1 MTAAATIT
9 RANRAIFGVKHTE
22 VSNMWMT
29 ECGNLEG
36 QTGAIFFETREE
48 AQRFLD
54 TRRLRRGFR
63 SRLAVAEVTCATIAE
78 LAAFAREASVTA
90 IYEKADHRPHWAARA
105 AYLETFLP
113 LAA

>member
-1 MTAAATIT
+1 MTY
-9 RANRAIFGVKHTE
+9 ANRAIFGIKHID
-22 VSNMWMT
+22 MRDCWMT
-29 ECGNLEG
+29 ECGNLQG
-36 QTGAIFFETREE
+36 QTGAILFETREE

-63 SRLAVAEVTCATIAE
+63 PRLAVAEVTCATVAE

-90 IYEKADHRPHWAARA
+90 IYEKADHRPLWAARA